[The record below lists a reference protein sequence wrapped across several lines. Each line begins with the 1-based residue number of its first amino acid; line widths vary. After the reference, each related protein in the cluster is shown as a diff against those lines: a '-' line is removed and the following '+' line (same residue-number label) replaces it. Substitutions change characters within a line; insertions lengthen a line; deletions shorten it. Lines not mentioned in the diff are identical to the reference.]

1 MGTSRVNSVKRSN
14 RRRLFGAIL
23 LAAIGVGGLALYQQR
38 DGAAPG
44 GPLSKLA
51 LAKPKATPLGWAV
64 AITDIAGD
72 GQVGYA
78 DGAGTQA
85 RFADPYGMAL
95 DRKGTL
101 YVADAGDNNRI
112 RKIAPD
118 GTVTTLAGGG
128 EGFADGA
135 GAAASFHTP
144 SGIALDKDG
153 NLYVADTG
161 NNAIRKVTPEGV
173 VTTVA
178 GNGSAGDADGP
189 AAEAR
194 FNGPMGVAL
203 DGKGNVY
210 VADTYNDRIRRIGVD
225 GKVVTIAGLAAP
237 GYADGAAGEAL
248 FDTPTAILVDA
259 RGALLVADT
268 RNGAIRK
275 IDAAGNV
282 STIARAPD
290 EEKKPL
296 LRRPVSMALAADGL
310 LYIGDMARGR
320 ILQLAPDGSLHG
332 LTGIGIDIEIG
343 DALSPRFE
351 RPSALVLDKD
361 GAVLVA
367 DAFKRV
373 VRKVAPRSGPA
384 PAAPARRPVVRAAP
398 QAAAGSF
405 PWPFKPQDGWHE
417 VVGTIGEVR
426 GSYRGE
432 NRDHFHS
439 GLDVQADMGTPVLAV
454 ANEKVSS
461 PLPNWGHG
469 ELGEG
474 MSVDAISY
482 IHMRV
487 GRTVKDE
494 AIDPARFIMLVGE
507 RGKPVRVRV
516 KRGTRF
522 NVGDT
527 VGTVNRL
534 FHTHL
539 ASRSPAGEHNPLQL
553 GFSGFSDAV
562 APQVEA
568 VMLLDA
574 NEQRLVKKKG
584 KRLLVAREGGP
595 LAIVAEAYDQADG
608 NVKRRRLGLYK
619 AGFQLLDAKGAP
631 LPGFEA
637 PRINIEFNRLPP
649 DQESVKVAYAANSGI
664 PEYGSAATRFLYVVT
679 NTVRDGE
686 ARGGSWD
693 PSTLAPG
700 DYTIRIFA
708 ADYAGNEARNGRDL
722 AITVE

>member
-1 MGTSRVNSVKRSN
+1 MNRIKRKN
-14 RRRLFGAIL
+14 RQRLYAAL
-23 LAAIGVGGLALYQQR
+23 LVAAVGVGGVALYKQR
-38 DGAAPG
+38 VGA
-44 GPLSKLA
+44 GPAGA
-51 LAKPKATPLGWAV
+51 LARLSLVKPKPTPIGWPV

-72 GQVGYA
+72 GRSGFADAVGV
-78 DGAGTQA
+78 QA
-85 RFADPYGMAL
+85 RFADPYGMAI

-112 RKIAPD
+112 RKIAP
-118 GTVTTLAGGG
+118 GGAVTTLAGSS
-128 EGFADGA
+128 EGYADGT
-135 GAAASFHTP
+135 GAAAAFNTP

-178 GNGSAGDADGP
+178 GNGTAGDADGP
-189 AAEAR
+189 ALDAR
-194 FNGPMGVAL
+194 FNGPMGVAV
-203 DGKGNVY
+203 DGKGNIY

-225 GKVVTIAGLAAP
+225 GKVVTLAGLAAP
-237 GYADGAAGEAL
+237 GYADGTAAEAM
-248 FDTPTAILVDA
+248 FDTPTAIVLDA
-259 RGALLVADT
+259 QGALLVADT
-268 RNGAIRK
+268 QNGAVRK
-275 IDAAGNV
+275 IDTAGNV
-282 STIARAPD
+282 STIARAAD
-290 EEKKPL
+290 GEQKPM
-296 LRRPVSMALAADGL
+296 LRRPVSLALAPDGL

-343 DALSPRFE
+343 DAKSVRLE
-351 RPSALVLDKD
+351 RPAALVLDKD
-361 GAVLVA
+361 GALLVA

-373 VRKVAPRSGPA
+373 LRKLAPRSGPVQAAAEKPQA
-384 PAAPARRPVVRAAP
+384 PMPP

-405 PWPFKPQDGWHE
+405 PWPFKPQNGWHE

-432 NRDHFHS
+432 NRDHFHN
-439 GLDVQADMGTPVLAV
+439 GLDVQADMGVPVLAV
-454 ANEKVSS
+454 ASEKVSS
-461 PLPNWGHG
+461 PLPNWGFG
-469 ELGEG
+469 SVGEG

-487 GRTVKDE
+487 GRTLKDE
-494 AIDPARFIMLVGE
+494 PVNPARFTLLLGDK
-507 RGKPVRVRV
+507 GKPLRVRI

-527 VGTVNRL
+527 MGTVNRL
-534 FHTHL
+534 FHVHL
-539 ASRSPAGEHNPLQL
+539 VNRPPAGELNPLQL
-553 GFSGFSDAV
+553 GFSGFSDDV
-562 APQVEA
+562 APRVEA
-568 VMLLDA
+568 IALVDA

-584 KRLLVAREGGP
+584 RRLLVPRGAGP
-595 LAIVAEAYDQADG
+595 LAIVADAYDQADG

-619 AGFQLLDAKGAP
+619 AGYQLLDAKGAP

-637 PRINIEFNRLPP
+637 PRITIEFNRLPP
-649 DQESVKVAYAANSGI
+649 DQESVKVAYAASSGI
-664 PEYGSAATRFLYVVT
+664 TEYGSAATRFQYVVT
-679 NTVRDGE
+679 NTVRDGQ
-686 ARGGSWD
+686 AVPGSWD
-693 PSTLAPG
+693 PATLAPG

-708 ADYAGNEARNGRDL
+708 ADYAGNEARSGRDL